1 MYLCSCVFRFFSS
14 ATLFKRYEKDRRSRF
29 NALLDKLAS
38 LLPNFQE
45 ANDSDQKW
53 TKAQIVEFAIKHIR
67 SFQQQAKNDN
77 IENAH
82 PNASRNLDNSF
93 KILKRQYKKLREILR
108 NEFVPEMPEKEFC
121 CLDLIQLQEL
131 IDNRRNDAKQRTPQ
145 DITTG
150 KLKLNTI

>member
-1 MYLCSCVFRFFSS
+1 MSKCVCSFFFSS

-67 SFQQQAKNDN
+67 SFQQQAKKDD

-82 PNASRNLDNSF
+82 PNAPRSLDNSF

-131 IDNRRNDAKQRTPQ
+131 IDNWRNDAKQRTLQ
-145 DITTG
+145 DVTTG
-150 KLKLNTI
+150 KLKLN

>member
-1 MYLCSCVFRFFSS
+1 MIFSFYFLSS
-14 ATLFKRYEKDRRSRF
+14 AILFKRYEKDRRSRF

-67 SFQQQAKNDN
+67 SFQQQQAKNDD

-82 PNASRNLDNSF
+82 PNASINLDKSF

-150 KLKLNTI
+150 KLKLN